1 MQNPLNGPGVEMAVV
16 KNDEGFDFLD
26 FLGGEDDEG
35 DIDFNSLMMGE
46 GNGRQ
51 TVVFMTP
58 LTRQGRASTVSMN
71 PLAEV

>member
-1 MQNPLNGPGVEMAVV
+1 
-16 KNDEGFDFLD
+16 
-26 FLGGEDDEG
+26 
-35 DIDFNSLMMGE
+35 MMGE

-51 TVVFMTP
+51 TVVFMNP